1 VKGKIDMIEIPLD
14 YDSDIPLYRQ
24 ITFHLKKMI
33 EKEALPPGLKLPG
46 SRQLAKDLGVG
57 RVTVIEAYRLLADYG
72 YVVERGRSGTY
83 VAQRKTCNENREQKI
98 ETNWDLD
105 CVRPSSDLIPATE
118 LSRIARDVL
127 AFWGPQAL
135 CEAPLAGLDTLRQVL
150 VEHGAS
156 RGIPAFWKDV
166 FVTAGGRHGLALS
179 LGALRRCGVEKMWVE
194 ELTYPDAIAIAQS
207 EGLSI
212 GILPPLEEIAET
224 WYESLSGADV
234 LYLVPSFQNPT
245 GQTIS
250 VAVRQM
256 ILQGSIRYG
265 FWILEDDAYGEL
277 RYGDTSIS
285 ALKAMDGADKVVYLG
300 SFSQVLFPGLRIGY
314 SLVPEQLED
323 SFICI
328 QARKWG
334 PVSSLDQLVVQKFIE
349 GKGLESALELAR
361 GAIESRMKA
370 LTGALME
377 KLPKAQFLMPEGG
390 IYLWLRLPG
399 LDGWD
404 AAQKARKQGVLV
416 TPGNIFSLDS
426 KRVEAVRLSVCGVP
440 SEHITSIVGC
450 LDKAWN
456 ASLFP
461 LRHF

>member
-1 VKGKIDMIEIPLD
+1 
-14 YDSDIPLYRQ
+14 
-24 ITFHLKKMI
+24 
-33 EKEALPPGLKLPG
+33 
-46 SRQLAKDLGVG
+46 
-57 RVTVIEAYRLLADYG
+57 
-72 YVVERGRSGTY
+72 
-83 VAQRKTCNENREQKI
+83 
-98 ETNWDLD
+98 
-105 CVRPSSDLIPATE
+105 
-118 LSRIARDVL
+118 
-127 AFWGPQAL
+127 
-135 CEAPLAGLDTLRQVL
+135 
-150 VEHGAS
+150 
-156 RGIPAFWKDV
+156 
-166 FVTAGGRHGLALS
+166 
-179 LGALRRCGVEKMWVE
+179 
-194 ELTYPDAIAIAQS
+194 
-207 EGLSI
+207 
-212 GILPPLEEIAET
+212 
-224 WYESLSGADV
+224 
-234 LYLVPSFQNPT
+234 
-245 GQTIS
+245 
-250 VAVRQM
+250 M

-361 GAIESRMKA
+361 GAIESLMKA

-404 AAQKARKQGVLV
+404 AAQ
-416 TPGNIFSLDS
+416 
-426 KRVEAVRLSVCGVP
+426 RLENKGF
-440 SEHITSIVGC
+440 
-450 LDKAWN
+450 L
-456 ASLFP
+456 
-461 LRHF
+461 